1 MAGLVSWHVLQRGW
15 GFGGRRN
22 FLEAKTYGKKDNCL
36 ISEFVE
42 CGRKNIS
49 SKGCKGVVALEEH
62 QVSESKKAKGKP
74 REEVDDLGDLVD
86 LKSQRVQ

>member
-1 MAGLVSWHVLQRGW
+1 MCFKEAGVLE
-15 GFGGRRN
+15 GGEIFWKQKHTVR
-22 FLEAKTYGKKDNCL
+22 KTTASSQNLWNVGEK
-36 ISEFVE
+36 S
-42 CGRKNIS
+42 IS

-74 REEVDDLGDLVD
+74 REEVDDLGHLVD